1 MVWFRLCGL
10 CRRTISRRF
19 WSSWLLH
26 LRFCARYVALCDSEL
41 SWSCQKRLENYS
53 LVVSIASTVTRL
65 DIDACIKTAQYLFG
79 SHLLQQYQVVILWT
93 RLLTVLPPLL
103 WRTCQNGSAWL
114 QLFGYVVHGW
124 HTHTRLTALFPG
136 LPGWASTRKVKP
148 IWILLKQET
157 LSGSGISWAVCKS
170 APRSRQITTPTP
182 HHSVFYRPYAL
193 PAAQRTASKHWRQW
207 MTLTINSSRSSWRI
221 SRSVN
226 QTRATVNVN
235 ETASLAMTFMM
246 AAVKGTACRGTL
258 CCEIYTSPFIFG
270 RNKSTSTVY
279 SLIPEPDGVDLH
291 MNSCPVSRCFCSCY
305 C

>member
-1 MVWFRLCGL
+1 MVWFWLCGL

-79 SHLLQQYQVVILWT
+79 SHLLQQYQVVILWS
-93 RLLTVLPPLL
+93 RLLTVLPPLPHI
-103 WRTCQNGSAWL
+103 RCGAR
-114 QLFGYVVHGW
+114 VRMAVHGCSCLVMLSMDDTHT

-136 LPGWASTRKVKP
+136 QPGWAGTRKVKP

-170 APRSRQITTPTP
+170 APRSRQITT
-182 HHSVFYRPYAL
+182 A
-193 PAAQRTASKHWRQW
+193 
-207 MTLTINSSRSSWRI
+207 N
-221 SRSVN
+221 
-226 QTRATVNVN
+226 
-235 ETASLAMTFMM
+235 
-246 AAVKGTACRGTL
+246 
-258 CCEIYTSPFIFG
+258 TSPLSFLLAGCPSCHPTNSVKTLKAVDDVDYKQQQKQLADFPLS
-270 RNKSTSTVY
+270 KPDTSD
-279 SLIPEPDGVDLH
+279 SE
-291 MNSCPVSRCFCSCY
+291 R
-305 C
+305 